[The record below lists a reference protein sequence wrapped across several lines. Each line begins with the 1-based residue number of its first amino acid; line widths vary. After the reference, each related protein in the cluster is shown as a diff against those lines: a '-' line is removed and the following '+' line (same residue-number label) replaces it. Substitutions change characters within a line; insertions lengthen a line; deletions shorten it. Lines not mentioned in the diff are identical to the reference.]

1 MHGIALKEPYKRI
14 SSKILNNKILVTVEM
29 AQFEYNRQPIRMLC
43 TKGDISQWLRENN
56 IEVGRMTNGHNLNN
70 VNKGLCTGKFEF
82 DLPAKEAIVEKPLD
96 KPAKD
101 VILYNEQ
108 EQVEITI
115 DNSKKSKRKSNKSNK
130 SSKSK
135 KKAHKLLRNEN
146 MG

>member
-1 MHGIALKEPYKRI
+1 MYNIIIKESYKRI
-14 SSKILNNKILVTVEM
+14 SSETVNETVLVTVEM
-29 AQFEYNRQPIRMLC
+29 APYEKNYQPVRMSC
-43 TKGDISQWLRENN
+43 TKSEVSQWLRDNN
-56 IEVGRMTNGHNLNN
+56 IEVGKMTYGHNLNN
-70 VNKGLCTGKFEF
+70 VNKGLCAGRFEF
-82 DLPAKEAIVEKPLD
+82 NLPEKEIIIEKPLD

-115 DNSKKSKRKSNKSNK
+115 DNNKKSKRKSKK

-146 MG
+146 LV

>member
-1 MHGIALKEPYKRI
+1 MHNIALKEPFKRI
-14 SSKILNNKILVTVEM
+14 SSKIINNKVLVTVEM
-29 AQFEYNRQPIRMLC
+29 AQFEYNRQPVRMSC
-43 TKGDISQWLRENN
+43 TKGDISQWLKENN
-56 IEVGRMTNGHNLNN
+56 IEVGELIQGHNLNN

-82 DLPAKEAIVEKPLD
+82 NLPVKEIIVEKPLD
-96 KPAKD
+96 KPEKD

-115 DNSKKSKRKSNKSNK
+115 DNSKKSKRKSNKS
-130 SSKSK
+130 SRSK